1 MVQKSIMIVWNGMVW
16 FLKLY
21 IFSAIMFIEYAYKY
35 QKFGT
40 KHKII
45 AHKIVTIL
53 VHKDGHHQQ
62 DHEII

>member
-1 MVQKSIMIVWNGMVW
+1 MVW

-35 QKFGT
+35 QTFGT

-45 AHKIVTIL
+45 VYKIVTIL